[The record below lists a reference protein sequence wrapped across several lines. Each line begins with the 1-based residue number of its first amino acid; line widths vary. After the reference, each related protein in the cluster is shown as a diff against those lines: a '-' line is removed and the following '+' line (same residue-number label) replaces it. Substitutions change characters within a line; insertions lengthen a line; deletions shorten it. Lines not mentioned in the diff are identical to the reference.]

1 MQLAG
6 NVMADLL
13 QVVNQVSN
21 QSKMQSSDV
30 MMEI

>member
-1 MQLAG
+1 MQLGG